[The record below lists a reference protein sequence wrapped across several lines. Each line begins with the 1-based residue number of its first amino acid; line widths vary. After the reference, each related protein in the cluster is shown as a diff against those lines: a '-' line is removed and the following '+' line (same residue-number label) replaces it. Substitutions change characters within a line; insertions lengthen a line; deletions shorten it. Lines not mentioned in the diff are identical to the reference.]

1 MSDSAG
7 TESLSDLVAEL
18 EQAHG
23 PLTDEEIAAA
33 RSEWP

>member
-1 MSDSAG
+1 MSESAS
-7 TESLSDLVAEL
+7 TESLGDLVAEL

-33 RSEWP
+33 QSEWP